1 MSQKK
6 KYEAEAVYQ
15 DAMDHLDEV
24 HGKLVDL
31 AARAG
36 VKFDPLELKT
46 TEGDELPASQFVVE
60 GDEPPERGGI
70 AFDTRLGLCLT
81 REQAE
86 VLLAELARSL
96 REEENEIELEI
107 DGRMLIKRS
116 DARDVL
122 EGLERA

>member
-15 DAMDHLDEV
+15 DAMDRLDEV
-24 HGKLVDL
+24 HGALVDL

-36 VKFDPLELKT
+36 VKFDALELKSV
-46 TEGDELPASQFVVE
+46 EGDELPPSQFVVA
-60 GDEPPERGGI
+60 GDEPPERGGL

-86 VLLAELARSL
+86 SLLAELVRAM
-96 REEENEIELEI
+96 REEESEIELEL

>member
-15 DAMDHLDEV
+15 DALEHLDEV
-24 HGKLVDL
+24 HGKIVDL

-36 VKFDPLELKT
+36 VKFDALELKSP
-46 TEGDELPASQFVVE
+46 EGDELPASQFIVE
-60 GDEPPERGGI
+60 GDESPERGGI

-96 REEENEIELEI
+96 REEESEIELEI
-107 DGRMLIKRS
+107 DGRLLIKRS